1 MKGEPPP
8 LPRLETPPARVQ
20 AVRKAVSFA
29 HLPACEKNLLRVLLE
44 VVDWTTW
51 SCPITEQTEGGVSM
65 EFLGHQAGWSGRRR
79 AQMVMRRL
87 EARHLVVTVHRGW
100 QVNYYRLDVALV
112 LQLGA
117 TGKEDRQ
124 RHLEERRARRAAVQ
138 QAAPP
143 SPQVPLL
150 PDPEPPAASRPSP
163 ATSAATPAA
172 PAPSPAAPAPSP
184 AAPTWAEDL
193 GQRHTKPV
201 ADVAQAVRIVLEG
214 AFGEAGAARRMAAGG
229 DDAKRILGRWLHDGR
244 PADLEGW
251 AIEVGQSL
259 SALATCEAQGVRA
272 MRARDQHRDLRY
284 LFRASNWP
292 RVRELAWAHRAR
304 ECGCSA
310 RQVAA
315 PDAWAERLP
324 DPGLLL
330 QEGARTRVF
339 DGPVTMATWDQ
350 AMAKVRERAPH
361 AASMLESVVPAGHE
375 AGVFWLAALSRFH
388 VEYIVEHYAHLL
400 AELLGPFGLVY
411 PRG

>member
-1 MKGEPPP
+1 MKGEVPP
-8 LPRLETPPARVQ
+8 LPRVETPPLRVQ
-20 AVRKAVSFA
+20 AVRKSISLA
-29 HLPACEKNLLRVLLE
+29 HLPACEKNLLRVLVE

-65 EFLGHQAGWSGRRR
+65 EYLGVQAGWTGRRR

-87 EARHLVVTVHRGW
+87 EARHVVVTVHRGW
-100 QVNYYRLDVALV
+100 QTNYYRLDVERIS
-112 LQLGA
+112 QLGA
-117 TGKEDRQ
+117 TGAEDRR
-124 RHLEERRARRAAVQ
+124 RHLEERRARKAAVQ
-138 QAAPP
+138 AAVAP
-143 SPQVPLL
+143 SPQLPLI
-150 PDPEPPAASRPSP
+150 DSAPPAPKARPVAGSDT
-163 ATSAATPAA
+163 AGAATASQAAAPAA
-172 PAPSPAAPAPSP
+172 PSA
-184 AAPTWAEDL
+184 AAPTWAEEL
-193 GQRHTKPV
+193 GQRHTMPSAVV
-201 ADVAQAVRIVLEG
+201 AGAVRQALEG
-214 AFGEAGAARRMAAGG
+214 AFGAEGAARRMSGG
-229 DDAKRILGRWLHDGR
+229 DDAKRVLDRWLRDGR
-244 PADLEGW
+244 PADLEGYG
-251 AIEVGQSL
+251 IEVGRDL
-259 SALATCEAQGVRA
+259 AALATCEAQGVRA
-272 MRARDQHRDLRY
+272 LRARGQHRDLRY

>member
-1 MKGEPPP
+1 MRRA
-8 LPRLETPPARVQ
+8 L
-20 AVRKAVSFA
+20 SFA

-51 SCPITEQTEGGVSM
+51 SCPITEQAEGGVSM
-65 EFLGHQAGWSGRRR
+65 EFLGLQAGWTGRRR

-100 QVNYYRLDVALV
+100 QVNYYRLDVAQI

-124 RHLEERRARRAAVQ
+124 RHLEERRARRVAVQ
-138 QAAPP
+138 QAAAP
-143 SPQVPLL
+143 SPQVPLV
-150 PDPEPPAASRPSP
+150 PDPEPPASSR
-163 ATSAATPAA
+163 
-172 PAPSPAAPAPSP
+172 PSPAAPAPSP

-193 GQRHTKPV
+193 GQRHTMPV
-201 ADVAQAVRIVLEG
+201 AKVAQAVRIVLEG
-214 AFGEAGAARRMAAGG
+214 AFGEAGATRRMAAGG

-292 RVRELAWAHRAR
+292 RVREVAWAHRAR

-310 RQVAA
+310 RDVAA
-315 PDAWAERLP
+315 PEAWAEPRP

-330 QEGARTRVF
+330 HEGARTRVF
-339 DGPVTMATWDQ
+339 DGPVTLATWDQ
-350 AMAKVRERAPH
+350 ALATVRERAPH
-361 AASMLESVVPAGHE
+361 AASVLESVVPAGHE
-375 AGVFWLAALSRFH
+375 AGVLWLAAISRFH
-388 VEYIVEHYAHLL
+388 VEYIVEHHAHLL

-411 PRG
+411 PRA